1 MIKKTLKLIVI
12 INLVGFSHNIFTN
25 YLEVFNAFTKENV
38 EFQKINEINHKPWII
53 MEKCCKIR
61 SCHFTCVAG
70 MVQSCNH
77 VAAALYRIE
86 AVVKNG

>member
-1 MIKKTLKLIVI
+1 
-12 INLVGFSHNIFTN
+12 
-25 YLEVFNAFTKENV
+25 
-38 EFQKINEINHKPWII
+38 
-53 MEKCCKIR
+53 MEKC
-61 SCHFTCVAG
+61 CVAG

>member
-1 MIKKTLKLIVI
+1 
-12 INLVGFSHNIFTN
+12 
-25 YLEVFNAFTKENV
+25 
-38 EFQKINEINHKPWII
+38 